1 MHVFENTCNSV
12 LLVLIFLL
20 RNDPSQITFAQKD
33 LRLESPAP
41 LTPEQLTFML
51 LFLCF
56 SLSLKSYRL
65 IIFFL
70 NPLWNHF
77 VFCSRT
83 EAIDEYISVRC
94 IWKIGME
101 ESGQEKHN
109 LKNTENPRI
118 FLSSLICIW
127 CKQLARTLVRSD
139 EKLTEVQ
146 GISSVVDTWQLGEMQ
161 ESYAILIEI
170 DSTKLKMNSYTKQGN
185 IIATSPPVIPIEQA
199 FPLVLTC

>member
-12 LLVLIFLL
+12 LLFLIFLL
-20 RNDPSQITFAQKD
+20 RNNPSQITFAQKD

-41 LTPEQLTFML
+41 LTPELLTFML

-56 SLSLKSYRL
+56 SLSLKSYRP
-65 IIFFL
+65 IFFFL
-70 NPLWNHF
+70 TPPWNHF

-94 IWKIGME
+94 IWKIRME

-118 FLSSLICIW
+118 FLSSLICF

-146 GISSVVDTWQLGEMQ
+146 GVSSVVDTWQLGEMQ
-161 ESYAILIEI
+161 ESYAILIEN
-170 DSTKLKMNSYTKQGN
+170 DSTKLKMNSFTKQGN
-185 IIATSPPVIPIEQA
+185 IIATSPTVIPIGQA